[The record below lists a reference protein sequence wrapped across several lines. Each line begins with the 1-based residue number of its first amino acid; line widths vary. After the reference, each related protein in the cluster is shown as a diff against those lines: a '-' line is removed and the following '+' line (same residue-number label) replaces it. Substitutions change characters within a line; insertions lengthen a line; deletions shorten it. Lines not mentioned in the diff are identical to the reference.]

1 MAVGNME
8 ITTARTQ
15 LALAYTGMDQHAQ
28 GNGHGFSVGT

>member
-8 ITTARTQ
+8 ITTAWTQ

-28 GNGHGFSVGT
+28 GN